1 MCAVTSC
8 ALGSLCAG
16 TLAWRHSSHRY
27 LHTYTQVYERLLADK
42 PLANI
47 VNLHTAHRTPHTA
60 HRAAPRPTSPGVCPT
75 PACAFCLPTM
85 ADLSAS
91 ATGAA
96 TAESPAQKQARLRR
110 ERRAAKLADGESRL
124 QAITALQGGTHRDLK
139 RDLPREY
146 QPPTGGFP
154 DSTPLTLTAAQRSP
168 PPPSRKHPLSQ
179 ALQLPIR
186 TRLILV
192 NIITNPKHSHVCPRP
207 LHSMPAQLRSQVWG
221 SHRRTR
227 TPCSKCC
234 NR

>member
-1 MCAVTSC
+1 VPPVGPAAACSVCSAVTSC

-47 VNLHTAHRTPHTA
+47 VNLHTAHRTPHIELHHA
-60 HRAAPRPTSPGVCPT
+60 LLAQASAPT
-75 PACAFCLPTM
+75 PVCAFCLPTM

-146 QPPTGGFP
+146 I
-154 DSTPLTLTAAQRSP
+154 SASNRW
-168 PPPSRKHPLSQ
+168 LS
-179 ALQLPIR
+179 
-186 TRLILV
+186 
-192 NIITNPKHSHVCPRP
+192 
-207 LHSMPAQLRSQVWG
+207 
-221 SHRRTR
+221 
-227 TPCSKCC
+227 
-234 NR
+234 